1 MSHPVICPV
10 CKYSRPLALSYCPQ
24 CRKESN
30 KKLAT
35 IPQLKKMVEK
45 KENEMKLEVK
55 KINITQKL
63 WKKKTK
69 KK

>member
-10 CKYSRPLALSYCPQ
+10 CKYSRPLALSYCPH

-45 KENEMKLEVK
+45 KKNEMKLEVK